1 MPARWLSTLS
11 SFLINLDHLLAMA
24 DKTKPTWHEIARS
37 ALFALLRRRTLARE
51 IPSDLRLWKYLC
63 RQSAEF
69 GSRAG

>member
-1 MPARWLSTLS
+1 
-11 SFLINLDHLLAMA
+11 MA

-51 IPSDLRLWKYLC
+51 VPSDLRLRKDLC

-69 GSRAG
+69 GSRVA